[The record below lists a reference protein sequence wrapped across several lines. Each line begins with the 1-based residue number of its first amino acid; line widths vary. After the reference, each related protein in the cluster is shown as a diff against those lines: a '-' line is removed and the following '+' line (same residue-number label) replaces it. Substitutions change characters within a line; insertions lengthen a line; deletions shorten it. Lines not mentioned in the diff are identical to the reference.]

1 MPEDKL
7 VLRIEKNGN
16 KDTSLSSLNIEEADA
31 LISLITALRDL
42 CNNVPDNK
50 DLKIELKEGSAYTSL
65 RGAPSSMA
73 PIFDNFDEVINKTS
87 KDIVDVESWRSIQSI
102 LQNERFNIE
111 ANIIKKGVK
120 ISIKEKVVEAKPF
133 KRASSRTKS
142 NVKLE
147 FYSGKLNEIGGKKPN
162 IHLLVDDSEIIV
174 ECSEADA
181 IYVSSKIRLYQTVR
195 IAAWTKINGKNE
207 VIERKFSEVYF
218 NDEDFELYRSLIN
231 SYKDSRLPAFIDK
244 MYDISN
250 PLLDNNKYS
259 DFRKFMS
266 LFNHK
271 SWNLNVLKTML
282 VISKDFYDVPQIDD
296 LRKRL
301 NIFYLEQKNRLKN
314 IKNKNKGDD

>member
-7 VLRIEKNGN
+7 VLRIEKNEN
-16 KDTSLSSLNIEEADA
+16 KNTSLSSLNIEEADA

-42 CNNVPDNK
+42 CNNVPDNTN
-50 DLKIELKEGSAYTSL
+50 LKIELKEGSAMASL
-65 RGAPSSMA
+65 RGTPSSMA
-73 PIFDNFDEVINKTS
+73 PIFDNFDEVIKRTS
-87 KDIVDVESWRSIQSI
+87 RDSVDVESWRNIQSI
-102 LQNERFNIE
+102 LQNKRFNIE

-120 ISIKEKVVEAKPF
+120 TSIKEKVVAAKTF
-133 KRASSRTKS
+133 KRASSWTKS

-162 IHLLVDDSEIIV
+162 IHLLVDDSDIIV
-174 ECSEADA
+174 ECSETEAV
-181 IYVSSKIRLYQTVR
+181 YVSSKIRLYETVR

-207 VIERKFSEVYF
+207 VIERQFSEVYF
-218 NDEDFELYRSLIN
+218 NDEDFELYRSLII

-250 PLLDNNKYS
+250 PLLDNKKYS

-266 LFNHK
+266 LFIHK

-282 VISKDFYDVPQIDD
+282 VISKDFSNVPQISN
-296 LRKRL
+296 LRERL
-301 NIFYLEQKNRLKN
+301 NIFYLEQKNRLKT
-314 IKNKNKGDD
+314 IKNKNKSDD